1 MPDPRVR
8 LESAPVYERLERL
21 VQLPALRVCAP
32 FLLGGG
38 LMLLALANEPV
49 QALQAGGLVSLLAC
63 MVLAREAGYADA
75 GREGAPSDADLAQ
88 HLYSAALHASLF
100 AASFFLASL
109 GMGFTAA

>member
-1 MPDPRVR
+1 M
-8 LESAPVYERLERL
+8 YERLERL

-38 LMLLALANEPV
+38 LMLLALANDPV
-49 QALQAGGLVSLLAC
+49 EALRAGGLVSLLAC
-63 MVLAREAGYADA
+63 FVLMREAGSADA
-75 GREGAPSDADLAQ
+75 SAEAKGKTDLGT

-109 GMGFTAA
+109 GLGLAAA